1 MAKNVNKHTQELF
14 KYIFYAPEE
23 IQKKYYNGIAREITY
38 RPDLVDENGAKV
50 TNSNNKIRIQHQ
62 KVKNKEWYRYK
73 NNKGDCSFY
82 GFIFKDNRVFVYNI
96 YLYDKNNDY
105 KPEYLEITGIFNK
118 LLKRFNIYHLCII
131 LNKALKNQCKEN
143 ETTESIIIFLK
154 HDNKNYHHRYRY
166 QLLKQNGRYKE
177 FIIRNRHESRIKW
190 NKIIF
195 SAITK
200 TSEYY
205 VFGKLRTERP
215 NSFYFTYL
223 PHTKEERLCILTDIQ
238 NNSIRVRRPY
248 ARKGERKKRRRF
260 DAFNS

>member
-50 TNSNNKIRIQHQ
+50 TNSNNKIRIQTQ
-62 KVKNKEWYRYK
+62 KVKNKEWYKSK

-82 GFIFKDNRVFVYNI
+82 GFVFKDNKVFVYNI

-105 KPEYLEITGIFNK
+105 KPEYLEITWIFNK
-118 LLKRFNIYHLCII
+118 LLKKFNIYHLC
-131 LNKALKNQCKEN
+131 LVLRDALKNQYKES
-143 ETTESIIIFLK
+143 ETTESVIIFLK
-154 HDNKNYHHRYRY
+154 HYKDYHNHN
-166 QLLKQNGRYKE
+166 LKYNVLKHHGRYKK
-177 FIIRNRHESRIKW
+177 FIIHNRHKTRILW

-195 SAITK
+195 SSIAK
-200 TSEYY
+200 ECSYY
-205 VFGKLRTERP
+205 TFKELRYERP
-215 NSFYFTYL
+215 NSYFFKFDVIG
-223 PHTKEERLCILTDIQ
+223 KEDRQRFAKIQ
-238 NNSIRVRRPY
+238 HEQSKSLRRPY
-248 ARKGERKKRRRF
+248 TRKGERKKRRRF